1 MPDSHGFVNS
11 ATVKNG
17 YITFI
22 VKSDYFEAG
31 EYVEISGNATQV
43 GGAFADI
50 HAIAQVH
57 ATAVGAS
64 GKPSVDVTV
73 EPLSEQQFDDNED
86 ITVFIQVAYV
96 WVTVLGPGTGV
107 TGGTQQPGTWADVR
121 KVSEIG
127 GQPYIPTP
135 GG

>member
-31 EYVEISGNATQV
+31 EYVEISGNATQE

-50 HAIAQVH
+50 HAIAQVS
-57 ATAVGAS
+57 APAS
-64 GKPSVDVTV
+64 GVSDKPYVDVTA
-73 EPLSEQQFDDNED
+73 ESLSQQGFSDQEA

>member
-1 MPDSHGFVNS
+1 MSHGFVTGAS
-11 ATVKNG
+11 AKNG
-17 YITFI
+17 QITFS
-22 VKSDYFEAG
+22 VEVDDFEDN
-31 EYVEISGNATQV
+31 EYIEISGNATQV

-50 HAIAQVH
+50 HAIAQVS
-57 ATAVGAS
+57 APAS
-64 GKPSVDVTV
+64 GVSDKPYVDVTA
-73 EPLSEQQFDDNED
+73 ESLSQQGFSDQEA